1 METFFIQI
9 NNLLTTPPGN
19 LIYHLVLCYTLV
31 GAILSVQ
38 IFRENQPAARRSS
51 LALWI
56 LLVAQLALFLTS
68 AFVWQ
73 GLIPAQSILPPLD
86 RAINVLSLIWL
97 GWLWLSPAS
106 SRMDD
111 TAAYILSLLAA
122 IYWLVNASLWSGD
135 TSSAAYNSTVF
146 SLGWELTGCFIVL
159 LCGVLLVVRRPNL
172 WETGTAMM
180 VILLIGYGL
189 QVFYTDIS
197 ANYAGWIR
205 LASLAA
211 YPLLL
216 RLPQRFAMPVPVPAT
231 AQPAVVESGRPL
243 VERRRYSAD
252 PRAATAF
259 LELASETA
267 SNQMVTAI
275 TRAIGQFMLSDLCY
289 LIAAPANSNMVTL
302 QGGYDLIREEALPG
316 LTLDAGAV
324 PQISIA
330 LQKGKVL
337 RWVEPENYQDELK
350 ELSRAIGVNKPGTLL
365 IIPLIQSNEPPIGG
379 ILFFAPYS
387 NRKWSNDDQMYAASI
402 TEQVVQI
409 LRKSN
414 LEYSAREETEQ
425 LKFDLETTHMQME
438 QLRAELEQIQAQPYD
453 AEPVSTPPIST
464 DMADLIAV
472 QQESQQV
479 INRLQMENEQLQQ
492 QLTALQ
498 SQPAETP
505 NAQMEDELRL
515 ALRQVAHLQNELGEA
530 NIKMMEMDKQVSSGL
545 PFSNEQAEVI
555 HSIAQE
561 LRQPMSS
568 ITGYTDLLL
577 GESVGILG
585 ALQRK
590 FLERVKA
597 SIERMRNLIDDLI
610 QVTALDSSG
619 VEITPETV
627 DLNTVIDNA
636 MAYTSAQFREKNI
649 ALRVDLPLELPKI
662 QADHDALQ
670 QIVIHLLQNAGSAT
684 PVEGAIQ
691 LRVRTQ
697 QEDNHQYVLLQVTD
711 SGGGIPAEDLPR
723 VFSRLYRAD
732 NPLIEGVG
740 DTGVGLSIAKTL
752 VEAHG
757 GRIWVDTEMG
767 KTSTFSV
774 LLPIQPEQSGA
785 DAKE

>member
-1 METFFIQI
+1 
-9 NNLLTTPPGN
+9 
-19 LIYHLVLCYTLV
+19 
-31 GAILSVQ
+31 
-38 IFRENQPAARRSS
+38 
-51 LALWI
+51 
-56 LLVAQLALFLTS
+56 
-68 AFVWQ
+68 
-73 GLIPAQSILPPLD
+73 
-86 RAINVLSLIWL
+86 
-97 GWLWLSPAS
+97 
-106 SRMDD
+106 
-111 TAAYILSLLAA
+111 
-122 IYWLVNASLWSGD
+122 
-135 TSSAAYNSTVF
+135 
-146 SLGWELTGCFIVL
+146 
-159 LCGVLLVVRRPNL
+159 
-172 WETGTAMM
+172 
-180 VILLIGYGL
+180 
-189 QVFYTDIS
+189 
-197 ANYAGWIR
+197 
-205 LASLAA
+205 
-211 YPLLL
+211 
-216 RLPQRFAMPVPVPAT
+216 
-231 AQPAVVESGRPL
+231 
-243 VERRRYSAD
+243 
-252 PRAATAF
+252 
-259 LELASETA
+259 
-267 SNQMVTAI
+267 
-275 TRAIGQFMLSDLCY
+275 
-289 LIAAPANSNMVTL
+289 
-302 QGGYDLIREEALPG
+302 
-316 LTLDAGAV
+316 
-324 PQISIA
+324 
-330 LQKGKVL
+330 
-337 RWVEPENYQDELK
+337 QDELR

-365 IIPLIQSNEPPIGG
+365 LSPLVHSNEPSLGG

-387 NRKWSNDDQMYAASI
+387 NRKWSGDDQMYASAI
-402 TEQVVQI
+402 TEQVIQI

-414 LEYSAREETEQ
+414 LEYSAREESEQ

-438 QLRAELEQIQAQPYD
+438 QLRSELEQIQTQPYS
-453 AEPVSTPPIST
+453 EPVSAPIAAN
-464 DMADLIAV
+464 MADLVAV

-479 INRLQMENEQLQQ
+479 INRLQMENEHLQQ
-492 QLTALQ
+492 QLTAFQ
-498 SQPAETP
+498 SQPAVVP
-505 NAQMEDELRL
+505 NDQLEEELRL

-530 NIKMMEMDKQVSSGL
+530 NIKIMEMDKQVGGNL

-610 QVTALDSSG
+610 QVTALDSTG

-627 DLNTVIDNA
+627 DLNTVIDHA

-697 QEDNHQYVLLQVTD
+697 EEDKHQYVLLQVTD
-711 SGGGIPAEDLPR
+711 SGGGIPADDLPR

-785 DAKE
+785 DGKE